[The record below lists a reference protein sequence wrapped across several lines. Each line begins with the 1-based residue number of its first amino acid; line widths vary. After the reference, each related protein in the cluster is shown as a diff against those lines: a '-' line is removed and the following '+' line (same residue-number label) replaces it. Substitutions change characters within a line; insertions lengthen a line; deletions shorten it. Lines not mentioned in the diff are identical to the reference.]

1 MAKAKDYTPPTRAE
15 LEAMRESK
23 VLGAPASEAVRRE
36 ISFLRNVGGA
46 GDDLEWILFN
56 QAWTELGFENVGDW
70 WEQRVLPVLVNVDM
84 RPSASLADRVM
95 AAIAA
100 DEAGLPKL
108 QRRTQR
114 QIAALARTSQA
125 RVSRSRSDANES
137 GSDLEKAAKPASS
150 PLVEALRTEIESVE
164 DKQKNTT
171 HDPAVPS
178 TEDTTDGGGPT
189 ANSGTTP
196 AAGSGAQTH
205 EGEADRLG
213 PAVTP
218 TEGHRGLTLGETDDA
233 GPSSGTTD
241 SATEQ
246 RPSSIPLP
254 AEQVEV
260 QAPAGVTAPAPPN
273 PEELE
278 ERTDEQDD
286 EVLPPLPH
294 AGDPA
299 ALIAWFADRFDQVDP
314 DVTGPLLPSDDLALI
329 AASLDRIV
337 FVVDR
342 LTDWHERAQR

>member
-1 MAKAKDYTPPTRAE
+1 MAMDKVKLLSPEEMRASRDQRYAE
-15 LEAMRESK
+15 LADPAHEARRHEELFLKGIGSTQDEFDWLVEHSAWIDLGFASVADWWTTRIRPVMVKLDVRPTPEMVDK
-23 VLGAPASEAVRRE
+23 VLAKVREAERALPPA
-36 ISFLRNVGGA
+36 
-46 GDDLEWILFN
+46 
-56 QAWTELGFENVGDW
+56 
-70 WEQRVLPVLVNVDM
+70 
-84 RPSASLADRVM
+84 
-95 AAIAA
+95 
-100 DEAGLPKL
+100 

-114 QIAALARTSQA
+114 ELADLTLASDWKVRGRTDSRNRRSAA
-125 RVSRSRSDANES
+125 
-137 GSDLEKAAKPASS
+137 GSDLEKRGEGNGS
-150 PLVEALRTEIESVE
+150 PLVEAMRGEIEVVAN
-164 DKQKNTT
+164 KQAK
-171 HDPAVPS
+171 DPAPPS
-178 TEDTTDGGGPT
+178 TEDEADGGDPT
-189 ANSGTTP
+189 ALGDPS
-196 AAGSGAQTH
+196 AAGTEATST
-205 EGEADRLG
+205 EGEADRSV

-218 TEGHRGLTLGETDDA
+218 TEDHRDAIPGETDDA

-254 AEQVEV
+254 AEQVEE